1 MTQPIQAL
9 NILGTSKNTGNTAT
23 APANTPE
30 GPVDD
35 TIHQVVIVGSGP
47 AGYTAAIYA
56 ARAEMNPIV
65 IAGALDAGGALMTTT
80 DVENYPGFADGI
92 QGPELMNTMQEQ
104 AERFGA
110 EVLYED
116 AVDLQ
121 IEGPVK
127 TVTLDDGTVYR
138 AKSLIISTGS
148 AYRKLDID
156 GESRLS
162 GKGVSWCATCDGFFF
177 KDQDIVVIGGGDSA
191 VEEATFLTRFG
202 KNVTLIHRRD
212 ELRASKIM
220 ARRAE
225 ADTKLQFQ
233 WNSEVVRINGTD
245 KVESVTLRDTLTG
258 EEHDLATSAVFEA
271 IGHLPRTEL
280 LQGKLEL
287 DDQGYIEVQG
297 RSTYTSVPGVFAAGD
312 VVDHT
317 YRQAITAAGT
327 GCQAALDAERWLTDQ
342 AALTAADVDEPMTT
356 AAEAIPTDESNPI
369 SGTDESVAVSITAGN

>member
-9 NILGTSKNTGNTAT
+9 NILGAQTPTNTSS
-23 APANTPE
+23 APAAETSPA
-30 GPVDD
+30 GDD
-35 TIHQVVIVGSGP
+35 TVHQVVIVGSGP
-47 AGYTAAIYA
+47 AGYTAAVYA

-80 DVENYPGFADGI
+80 DVENFPGFAEGI
-92 QGPELMNTMQEQ
+92 QGPELMTAMQEQ

-110 EVLYED
+110 EIVYED

-121 IEGPVK
+121 IEGPIK

-138 AKSLIISTGS
+138 ARTLIISTGS
-148 AYRKLDID
+148 AYRKLGID

-177 KDQDIVVIGGGDSA
+177 KDQDIVVVGGGDSA

-202 KNVTLIHRRD
+202 KNVTLVHRRD

-220 ARRAE
+220 ARRAD
-225 ADTKLQFQ
+225 ADPKLQFQ
-233 WNSEVVRINGTD
+233 WNSEVVSINGID

-258 EEHDLATSAVFEA
+258 EEWDLPTSAVFEA
-271 IGHLPRTEL
+271 IGHIPRTEL

-287 DDQGYIEVQG
+287 DEQGYIIVQD
-297 RSTYTSVPGVFAAGD
+297 RSTYTSVAGVFAAGD

-342 AALTAADVDEPMTT
+342 AALASADAQDPMIT

-369 SGTDESVAVSITAGN
+369 SGTDESVAVTVPGSR